1 MARCRTARSR
11 NFSIRQARESR
22 SKSLGNFTTLRE
34 ALDAHGPRA
43 FRLAVLQTHYRKAM
57 ELGDRELAAA
67 AGGVERLDSLRRRAA
82 RLGIAA
88 FQDLDDATAARF
100 RDAMDHDFGTP
111 EALAA
116 IFDAVTAANR
126 ALDDEDVDRATALI

>member
-22 SKSLGNFTTLRE
+22 SMPPSAIRSTSRCGRWRRPVSR
-34 ALDAHGPRA
+34 HGIR
-43 FRLAVLQTHYRKAM
+43 R
-57 ELGDRELAAA
+57 GAA
-67 AGGVERLDSLRRRAA
+67 AGRVERLDSLRRRAA

-126 ALDDEDVDRATALI
+126 ALDDEDVDRATALIETVTTLTGV